1 MRWGIQPTKVM
12 DYQTIAYK
20 KTILV
25 LNASYEPINQTSWK
39 RARVLVIK
47 NKAHVVSSRTIRLKN
62 YVKIPT
68 SKLSAGKPTRVLI
81 LKRDSHTCQYC
92 EYKGPNLT
100 IDHILPKSRG
110 GQDTWQNL
118 VTSCLD
124 CNNCKDNR
132 TPEEWA
138 DELKKVFSKE
148 SKNLSVLPFSWDS
161 FQVGML
167 EARVNARGTTLAV
180 KPKPPFNKITVT
192 ISTSDEVPEW
202 KEYIYS

>member
-1 MRWGIQPTKVM
+1 MECTK
-12 DYQTIAYK
+12 IAYR

-39 RARVLVIK
+39 RARILVLK
-47 NKAHVVSSRTIRLKN
+47 DKAHVISSRTIRLKN
-62 YVKIPT
+62 YVKLPVAKIA
-68 SKLSAGKPTRVLI
+68 AGKPSRSLI

-100 IDHILPKSRG
+100 LDHVLPKSRG
-110 GQDTWQNL
+110 GQDDWQNL

-138 DELKKVFSKE
+138 DALRPYFEGKVRS
-148 SKNLSVLPFSWDS
+148 SSALPRTWDS
-161 FQVGML
+161 YQRGML
-167 EARVNARGTTLAV
+167 ESRILSRGTTLSV
-180 KPKPPFNKITVT
+180 KPRAPFNKMSIS
-192 ISTSDEVPEW
+192 ISTSEVDEWRDYV
-202 KEYIYS
+202 YV